1 MILKILEGKVDE
13 AAVVKT
19 RVDNYMARFANN
31 EITVF
36 KNWTVENTYLYVAR
50 GRRVAS
56 AGFTGRPALEEV
68 ERLVKSLESLP
79 EDPLYVSLGGPA
91 PVSHSEAGEDFSKL
105 PDLVKRAVDAAEGV
119 ERNAGVVAYT
129 YVSVEYEDTAGRSG
143 RYAVNR
149 VYMTMRSFSGEF
161 SVTGAAAAR
170 RISELK
176 AEELGSRNAQL
187 LSLSRGLPQIRIEP
201 TRADLLLSPLVFGH
215 ILGEVAA
222 LWTNG
227 AEVLSGSSR
236 YSKEDLGAA
245 VASPALTVVE
255 KAADPASYGFTPF
268 DVEGVPAKAVELY
281 KRGVLSGFIHTR
293 RTANALGAE
302 PTGHDLFHWV
312 RPYPGHLE
320 IAGGDAPD
328 DLQDLFKELGSGFYI
343 HNNWYTRYQNVKT
356 GQFST
361 VGRDL
366 ALEIKNGRPTAVVK
380 FIRVADTLENLVKNV
395 SALSKTTRQVY
406 WWDMPVPA
414 TAPYALVRNVGV
426 TT

>member
-1 MILKILEGKVDE
+1 
-13 AAVVKT
+13 
-19 RVDNYMARFANN
+19 
-31 EITVF
+31 
-36 KNWTVENTYLYVAR
+36 
-50 GRRVAS
+50 
-56 AGFTGRPALEEV
+56 
-68 ERLVKSLESLP
+68 
-79 EDPLYVSLGGPA
+79 
-91 PVSHSEAGEDFSKL
+91 
-105 PDLVKRAVDAAEGV
+105 
-119 ERNAGVVAYT
+119 
-129 YVSVEYEDTAGRSG
+129 
-143 RYAVNR
+143 
-149 VYMTMRSFSGEF
+149 
-161 SVTGAAAAR
+161 
-170 RISELK
+170 
-176 AEELGSRNAQL
+176 
-187 LSLSRGLPQIRIEP
+187 
-201 TRADLLLSPLVFGH
+201 
-215 ILGEVAA
+215 
-222 LWTNG
+222 
-227 AEVLSGSSR
+227 
-236 YSKEDLGAA
+236 
-245 VASPALTVVE
+245 
-255 KAADPASYGFTPF
+255 YGFTPF

-302 PTGHDLFHWV
+302 PTGHALFHWV